1 MHESED
7 LAEEQA
13 DKIVYFKALDCQ
25 YYIVPDF
32 YHRDHI
38 TCRIGGRLV
47 YNHAI
52 DDWLKG
58 V

>member
-32 YHRDHI
+32 YRRDHI

-52 DDWLKG
+52 DD
-58 V
+58 